1 MNKGKI
7 SEANGFLYI
16 CVELYKTNM
25 KKILVLSL
33 ILISS
38 LGFGQDEGWL
48 SFPGNSDSVTV
59 EKAELDYTQNDGTV
73 TIHEDERIKKIAAFV
88 RAGEESL
95 DGVLIDGYRVLIY
108 FDQDKTSAEQQKARF
123 MSIYNDHKTYID
135 YLAPNY
141 RVRVGNFRTQLEADK
156 LKQDLLGTY
165 PTAVVVQDKI
175 QLPELPEQGIEI
187 GTGLNG
193 GK

>member
-1 MNKGKI
+1 
-7 SEANGFLYI
+7 
-16 CVELYKTNM
+16 M
-25 KKILVLSL
+25 KKTALITLVLA
-33 ILISS
+33 SS
-38 LGFGQDEGWL
+38 LSFGQNEGWL
-48 SFPGNSDSVTV
+48 SFPGNTDSVTV
-59 EKAELDYTQNDGTV
+59 EKAELDYSQNDGTV
-73 TIHEDERIKKIAAFV
+73 TIHQDDRIQKMEAFV

-123 MSIYNDHKTYID
+123 MSIYEDHKTYID

-175 QLPELPEQGIEI
+175 QLPVLPEPTIDV
-187 GTGLNG
+187 GTGENG